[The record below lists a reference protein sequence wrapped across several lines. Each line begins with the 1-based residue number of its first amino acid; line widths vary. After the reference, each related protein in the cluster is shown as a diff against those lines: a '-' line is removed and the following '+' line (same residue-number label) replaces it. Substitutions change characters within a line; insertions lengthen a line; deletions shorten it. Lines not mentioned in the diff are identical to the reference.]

1 MGLSLSKN
9 MCAKTAEVVEQ
20 SLTPNGVEQ
29 SLTPNGLEQSLTPN
43 GLERILTPNGL
54 EKILNT
60 GVSKIN
66 DNIQKTLKE
75 ITITTE
81 NTDSVVF
88 SIIEKIKSRADVGME
103 KYKTNLDRQD
113 LSTVDWIIHAQEELM
128 DAILYLEKLK
138 QIESK
143 KDVLLFELSNTA
155 GIVDETEGYANRM
168 FTVVKDGEV
177 GGKMTNDV
185 ERSSVRYPIGV
196 STLVE
201 LFEPNEPSAPPS
213 YLYNSKDEY
222 FANFVPRPKVKEPTM
237 EPTKEPTAPILDLP
251 NIIVNNLIDDIIVNN
266 LIDDVE

>member
-9 MCAKTAEVVEQ
+9 VCAKSDVVDQ
-20 SLTPNGVEQ
+20 NLTQNG
-29 SLTPNGLEQSLTPN
+29 
-43 GLERILTPNGL
+43 I
-54 EKILNT
+54 
-60 GVSKIN
+60 VSKIN
-66 DNIQKTLKE
+66 DNIQKMQKSLCKE

-143 KDVLLFELSNTA
+143 KDVMLFELSNPA
-155 GIVDETEGYANRM
+155 GVITD
-168 FTVVKDGEV
+168 DS
-177 GGKMTNDV
+177 DD
-185 ERSSVRYPIGV
+185 
-196 STLVE
+196 ST
-201 LFEPNEPSAPPS
+201 PSAPPS

-222 FANFVPRPKVKEPTM
+222 FANFVAPPNVKETVKVRTN
-237 EPTKEPTAPILDLP
+237 EPTVPILDLS
-251 NIIVNNLIDDIIVNN
+251 DIIVNN

>member
-1 MGLSLSKN
+1 MYKIEVNMLLQIYSIFTMGLSLSKN

-20 SLTPNGVEQ
+20 SLTPNGV
-29 SLTPNGLEQSLTPN
+29 EQSLTPN

-168 FTVVKDGEV
+168 FTVDEV

-251 NIIVNNLIDDIIVNN
+251 NIIVNNLIDD
-266 LIDDVE
+266 VE

>member
-1 MGLSLSKN
+1 MGLLLSKN
-9 MCAKTAEVVEQ
+9 VCAKSDAVVKQ
-20 SLTPNGVEQ
+20 NLNSSG
-29 SLTPNGLEQSLTPN
+29 G
-43 GLERILTPNGL
+43 ERILNSDGV
-54 EKILNT
+54 KQILNT

-138 QIESK
+138 QIKSK
-143 KDVLLFELSNTA
+143 KDVLLFELSNTT
-155 GIVDETEGYANRM
+155 GIVDETEGFVEPLEGFVEPLENRR
-168 FTVVKDGEV
+168 FSDQASAAKQNLD
-177 GGKMTNDV
+177 
-185 ERSSVRYPIGV
+185 
-196 STLVE
+196 STPRISKLRKGNPV
-201 LFEPNEPSAPPS
+201 LNEPDEPSTPPS

>member
-1 MGLSLSKN
+1 MGLLLSKN
-9 MCAKTAEVVEQ
+9 VCAKSAVVVEQ
-20 SLTPNGVEQ
+20 SLTPNGLEKILTQ
-29 SLTPNGLEQSLTPN
+29 NGLEKILTPNGLEQSLTPN
-43 GLERILTPNGL
+43 GLEKILTTN
-54 EKILNT
+54 I
-60 GVSKIN
+60 SKIN

-103 KYKTNLDRQD
+103 KYKTTLDRQD

-143 KDVLLFELSNTA
+143 KDVMLFELSNTA
-155 GIVDETEGYANRM
+155 GVITD
-168 FTVVKDGEV
+168 D
-177 GGKMTNDV
+177 
-185 ERSSVRYPIGV
+185 S
-196 STLVE
+196 
-201 LFEPNEPSAPPS
+201 EPSAPPS

-222 FANFVPRPKVKEPTM
+222 FANFVAPPNVKETVKVRTN
-237 EPTKEPTAPILDLP
+237 EPTVPILDLS
-251 NIIVNNLIDDIIVNN
+251 DIIVNN